1 MYVMLVFEMLEF
13 MRALI
18 VIVCGAQIVA
28 PPERSPSVNMF
39 VSVGVYFYD
48 WCECTNA
55 PVVGVLFVFQFRKTH
70 KKQHKSPVLY
80 NRQRASRKCA
90 IILVRQACH
99 RCHWGFSM
107 MMNNQRLTPPR

>member
-70 KKQHKSPVLY
+70 KKTTQI
-80 NRQRASRKCA
+80 ASTIQSSESIKKVCDYTCA
-90 IILVRQACH
+90 SGMPPMSL
-99 RCHWGFSM
+99 GF
-107 MMNNQRLTPPR
+107 RYDDE